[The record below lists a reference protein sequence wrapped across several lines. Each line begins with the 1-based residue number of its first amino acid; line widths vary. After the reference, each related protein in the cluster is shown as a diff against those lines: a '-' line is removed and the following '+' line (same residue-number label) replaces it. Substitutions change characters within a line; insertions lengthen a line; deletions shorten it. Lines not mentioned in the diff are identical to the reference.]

1 MSRGW
6 ARAAL
11 VGYRWFG
18 AGIYPLLGPYLAIRA
33 AKGKEERSR
42 RKERY
47 GRSNIA
53 RPIGPLVWFHAASVG
68 ETNAVIPLIRE
79 VRRRGIT
86 VVLTTGTVTSAGV
99 ARDRLGDDVIHQ
111 YVPLDLK
118 PAVSR
123 FLDHWKPDLAII
135 AESEIWPM
143 TILELGARRTPQVLV
158 NGRLSDRSFARW
170 SRRPSLADA
179 LFENLSHVVAQSDL
193 DAERFRSLGA
203 RPVTVSGNLKV
214 DTVPP
219 PWDKAELARLQAQI
233 DKRATWAAVST
244 FEGEDEIAAAVHRAL
259 KPRHKALTILV
270 PRHPDRGDAIE
281 TMLKNNGL
289 NVARRSRGDTIG
301 ADTDVYLGD
310 TIGEMGLYLNLTEI
324 VFVGKSL
331 MGGGGQNPLEPA
343 MLGCAVL
350 SGSKVENFREA
361 YARLLRNGGARFV
374 RDGEMLAKG
383 VHYLL
388 SNPQAREAM
397 AVGGEKTLN
406 DMRGALKA
414 TVRALEPYINPLT
427 VKARL
432 LPRDNEDAET
442 QAGGQW

>member
-11 VGYRWFG
+11 FGYRWVG
-18 AGIYPLLGPYLAIRA
+18 AAVYPFIGTYLAIRA

-42 RKERY
+42 RRERY

-53 RPIGPLVWFHAASVG
+53 RPNGPLVWFHAASVG
-68 ETNAVIPLIRE
+68 ETNAVVPLINE
-79 VRRRGIT
+79 VRRRSIN
-86 VVLTTGTVTSAGV
+86 VVLTTGTVTSATV
-99 ARDRLGDDVIHQ
+99 ARERLGDSVIHQ

-143 TILELGARRTPQVLV
+143 TILELGSRHTPQVLV
-158 NGRLSDRSFARW
+158 NGRLSDRSFERW
-170 SRRPSLADA
+170 SKRPSLAEA
-179 LFENLSHVVAQSDL
+179 LFENLSHVIAQSEL
-193 DAERFRSLGA
+193 DAARFLALGA
-203 RPVTVSGNLKV
+203 RPVTISGNLKV
-214 DTVPP
+214 DTVAP
-219 PWDKAELARLQAQI
+219 PWDKDELAILSGMVA
-233 DKRATWAAVST
+233 KRPSWAAIST
-244 FEGEDEIAAAVHRAL
+244 FEGEDEIAADVHRAL
-259 KPRHKALTILV
+259 KTRHAGILTIIV
-270 PRHPDRGDAIE
+270 PRHPERGDAIE
-281 TMLKNNGL
+281 AMLKARGL
-289 NVARRSRGDTIG
+289 NVARRSRGEAIEKT
-301 ADTDVYLGD
+301 TDIYLGD

-331 MGGGGQNPLEPA
+331 KGGGGQNPLEPA
-343 MLGCAVL
+343 MLGCSVL
-350 SGSKVENFREA
+350 SGSEVTNFRES
-361 YARLLRNGGARFV
+361 YGRLIKNGGARFV

-383 VHYLL
+383 VNFLL
-388 SNPQAREAM
+388 LNPQARQAM
-397 AVGGEKTLN
+397 AAGGEKTIR

-432 LPRDNEDAET
+432 RPNDDEREK
-442 QAGGQW
+442 GQW